1 MHARFRILQE
11 QIDRGENDDWHCN
24 DNNNDTMP
32 TPPPKMMMV
41 KILKP
46 RNSLLVVESKASR
59 LDLN

>member
-1 MHARFRILQE
+1 MILQE
-11 QIDRGENDDWHCN
+11 QIDRGENDDGHCN